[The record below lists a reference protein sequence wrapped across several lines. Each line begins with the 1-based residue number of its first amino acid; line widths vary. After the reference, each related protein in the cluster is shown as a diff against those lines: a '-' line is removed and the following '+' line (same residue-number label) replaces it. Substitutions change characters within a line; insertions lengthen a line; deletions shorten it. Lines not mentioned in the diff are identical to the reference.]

1 MALFQSAKNI
11 FRTTNFAGTVGTEL
25 LERVRQMASEKL
37 KRDATAATQAVID
50 RHVREGKE
58 TGIQVVAY
66 LDGEKLI
73 DIWAGVMEA
82 GTNRPVDGD
91 TLFNVFSVSKALCDA
106 ALWIQV
112 ERGLVDLD
120 APVAQYWPEFA
131 QNGKHQVTVRQVL
144 LHRSGVPH
152 MPEGTTP
159 QTIGNWDWVTRG
171 IAALAPLF
179 PPGSRSAYQCIS
191 QGFMLGEV
199 IRRTDPRK
207 RSYRQF
213 LLDEISKP
221 LAAPDLHHG
230 ITDATESRVAIIN
243 EPELTNLWA
252 DDSMHLKSIPKA
264 VYLGK
269 TVWERPEVRRAV
281 VPSTGGIFSARSAAR
296 FWAMLAQGGV
306 LGGARILSEKTVLG
320 FLEPVPPLGDEPDP
334 VILMPRV
341 PLGAGGIWLSAPFQ
355 PALPGRGPRVL
366 IKPGYGHSIGW
377 ADVDNRFA
385 VAICH
390 NQLYNPHTPE
400 QCRMTPIGDAI
411 RDVLG
416 IRYA

>member
-1 MALFQSAKNI
+1 
-11 FRTTNFAGTVGTEL
+11 
-25 LERVRQMASEKL
+25 MASEKV
-37 KRDATAATQAVID
+37 KRDACDAAQAVID

-66 LDGEKLI
+66 LDGEQI
-73 DIWAGVMEA
+73 VDVWAGIMEA
-82 GTNRPVDGD
+82 GMDRKVDGD
-91 TLFNVFSVSKALCDA
+91 TLFNVFSVSKAICDV

-112 ERGLVDLD
+112 ERGLVELD
-120 APVAQYWPEFA
+120 APVARYWPEFA
-131 QNGKHQVTVRQVL
+131 QNGKHKITVRQVL
-144 LHRSGVPH
+144 YHRSGVPH

-159 QTIGNWDWVTRG
+159 QTIVDWDWVTRG

-199 IRRTDPRK
+199 IRRTDIGK
-207 RSYRQF
+207 RNYRQF
-213 LLDEISKP
+213 LIDEIATP
-221 LAAPDLHHG
+221 LGAPDLHHG
-230 ITDATESRVAIIN
+230 IPDEVEPRVAIMN
-243 EPELTNLWA
+243 EPEATTLWS

-269 TVWERPEVRRAV
+269 TVWERPEIRRAV

-306 LGGARILSEKTVLG
+306 LDGVRILAESTVRG
-320 FLEPVPPLGDEPDP
+320 FVDPVPPLSDDPDP
-334 VILMPRV
+334 VILMPHV
-341 PLGAGGIWLSAPFQ
+341 PLGAGGIWLSVPFE

-377 ADVDNRFA
+377 ADIDNRFA

-390 NQLYNPHTPE
+390 NQLFNPHTPQE
-400 QCRMTPIGDAI
+400 CRMTPIGDAI
-411 RDVLG
+411 RETIG
-416 IRYA
+416 IRYG